1 MNLVRFPPGEWVL
14 AGKPFG
20 EGIFGEIDQLLSQ
33 GHCPEG
39 RVEIESR
46 DIRLTC
52 LVHRSVP
59 HLAGLLEQGEFSW
72 VPLKEFPQRAAQME
86 ESVCGVMRAD
96 AIQVLLAAVH
106 FRNRPELQAST
117 ELVDLEHV
125 LDVLATEGQD
135 AALALERDA
144 VRTLLFLQK
153 GKPARLYFGTP
164 TDDPGEG
171 DIRERFLL
179 FAFDPARG
187 PARVEVFK
195 RLNIVPDPDAGT
207 SLVDLARAAKPPPPV
222 TLQVRLG
229 GRVVL
234 QRPFMP
240 PRMRIGRDP
249 TSELQLDNLS
259 VSRRHACLFWDRGR
273 FVIEDLGSSNGTTIN
288 GLPVEDKKPVAP
300 LDRIGIGK
308 FEITLAEEQEVQHP
322 DATMIMTESQEVPAY
337 LVGEDISVPL
347 AQEITIGKAAG
358 VDVRARGLFVKPVH
372 ARLRPEHTGSFRITS
387 TGNHRVVVNGHK
399 VQSAVLRVGDRLEI
413 GRSTFSVVPTLSA
426 EPTGA

>member
-1 MNLVRFPPGEWVL
+1 MTLVRFPPGEWVL
-14 AGKPFG
+14 AGKPFH
-20 EGIFGEIDQLLSQ
+20 ESVFKEIDQLLAQ

-39 RVEIESR
+39 RIEIESK

-59 HLAGLLEQGEFSW
+59 HLAGLLEQGEYAW
-72 VPLKEFPQRAAQME
+72 VPLKELTQRAAQME

-125 LDVLATEGQD
+125 LDVLAKEGQD
-135 AALALERDA
+135 AALALERDGA
-144 VRTLLFLQK
+144 RTLLFLQK
-153 GKPARLYFGTP
+153 GQPARLYFGTP
-164 TDDPGEG
+164 SDDPGEG

-179 FAFDPARG
+179 FAFDPRRG
-187 PARVEVFK
+187 PGRVEVFK

-207 SLVDLARAAKPPPPV
+207 SLAELARAAKPPPPV

-240 PRMRIGRDP
+240 PSMRIGRDH

-259 VSRRHACLFWDRGR
+259 VSRRHARLSWDRGR
-273 FVIEDLGSSNGTTIN
+273 FVIEDLGSSNGTKHNGTIVS
-288 GLPVEDKKPVAP
+288 GKQTIAP

-308 FEITLAEEQEVQHP
+308 FEITLAEAKDYEHP
-322 DATMIMTESQEVPAY
+322 DATMIMTESDESSAY
-337 LVGEDISVPL
+337 LVGDDVSVPL
-347 AQEITIGKAAG
+347 DQEITIGKAAG
-358 VDVRARGLFVKPVH
+358 VDVRARGWFVKPVH
-372 ARLRPEHTGSFRITS
+372 ARLRPDNPGSFRITC
-387 TGNHRVVVNGHK
+387 TGKHRVVVNGQK
-399 VQSAVLRVGDRLEI
+399 VQTAVLRVGDRLEI
-413 GRSTFSVVPTLSA
+413 GNSTFSVVPTLCG